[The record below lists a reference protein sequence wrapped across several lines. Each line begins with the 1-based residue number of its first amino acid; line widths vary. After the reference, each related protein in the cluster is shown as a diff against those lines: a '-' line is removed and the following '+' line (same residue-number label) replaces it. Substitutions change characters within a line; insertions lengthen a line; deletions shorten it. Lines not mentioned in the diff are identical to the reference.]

1 MTEAYYERTGDW
13 LRPTGLVAGP
23 WHPELSHAGP
33 PAALIMDAIA
43 VSDPSMGISR
53 VTFEIPRGIPL
64 VPCRVIVSE
73 RRSGRKIRLLS
84 ADLIDEDGESLMS
97 ASAWLIRI
105 TGVEGIPVS
114 EPMVSD
120 LPDVDACPPLD
131 VGFLGEVGY
140 FGGVEMR
147 TARGHP
153 FEGGPAAIW
162 IRRTVPM
169 IGGEECDPYA
179 DCAMF
184 GDLGNGISFMEPP
197 EKLIA
202 VNTDLTLYLSRR
214 PRSEWIAIDAR
225 TVSHGLGLGMTDSLV
240 YDAHGFVGTANQS
253 IFFDRP

>member
-1 MTEAYYERTGDW
+1 MTRAYYQRLGEW
-13 LRPTGLVAGP
+13 LHPTGLVAGP
-23 WHPELSHAGP
+23 WHPDLSHAGP
-33 PAALIMDAIA
+33 PAALVMDAIA
-43 VSDPSMGISR
+43 ASDPSMGISR

-64 VPCRVIVSE
+64 VPCRVTVSE
-73 RRSGRKIRLLS
+73 KRSGRKIRLLI
-84 ADLIDEDGESLMS
+84 ADLIDEAGESLMS
-97 ASAWLIRI
+97 ASAWLIR
-105 TGVEGIPVS
+105 TGVDDIPSS
-114 EPMVSD
+114 EPIVGD
-120 LPDVDACPPLD
+120 LPDVDSCSPLD

-153 FEGGPAAIW
+153 FKGGHAAIW
-162 IRRTVPM
+162 IRRIVPL
-169 IGGEECDPYA
+169 IDGEESDPYA
-179 DCAMF
+179 DCALF

-202 VNTDLTLYLSRR
+202 VNTDLTLYLSRQ

-225 TVSHGLGLGMTDSLV
+225 TVSHGLGLGMTASLV